1 MQSDTQQI
9 KPRRYRYAAKTAPV
23 ASCSICSSSISMWD
37 KVARTVTFEGETF
50 DVCGT
55 CRRRYQDPCRQI
67 GEHGFR
73 FRFVRRSEIPKN
85 ETHPG
90 FAEVYKTFLLI
101 REQELLRQKEVK
113 WMAIDKTQKVLK
125 LGESIGRVL
134 CNTFAVRGDEA
145 TTTDEEALTR
155 IRDLIEEIDPE
166 IINKL
171 MRERDRKRNKK
182 KRLP

>member
-1 MQSDTQQI
+1 
-9 KPRRYRYAAKTAPV
+9 
-23 ASCSICSSSISMWD
+23 
-37 KVARTVTFEGETF
+37 
-50 DVCGT
+50 
-55 CRRRYQDPCRQI
+55 
-67 GEHGFR
+67 
-73 FRFVRRSEIPKN
+73 
-85 ETHPG
+85 
-90 FAEVYKTFLLI
+90 
-101 REQELLRQKEVK
+101 
-113 WMAIDKTQKVLK
+113 MAIDKTQKVLK